1 MTDTT
6 EKQMMEARCKVP
18 GMTPGEIANEVRRK
32 QSLRRQNRRAVLA
45 QLETLVGA
53 EITAVGLSSDMV
65 PILVLQRGRRRWQ
78 IEVCSDATA
87 KQAGVLVGL

>member
-6 EKQMMEARCKVP
+6 EKQMMEERCKVL

-32 QSLRRQNRRAVLA
+32 RSLRRQNRHALLA

-78 IEVCSDATA
+78 IEVCSDETA